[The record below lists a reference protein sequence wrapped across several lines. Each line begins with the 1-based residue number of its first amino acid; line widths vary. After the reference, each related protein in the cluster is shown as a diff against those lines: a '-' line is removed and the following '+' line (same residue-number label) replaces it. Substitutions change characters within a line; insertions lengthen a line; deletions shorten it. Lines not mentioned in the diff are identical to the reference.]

1 MKPVQTTRDLEALR
15 DSVQL
20 VGKLSDS
27 VFGVGPFS
35 IGLDGV
41 LSWIPGLGE
50 IYSAAAGTFIIV
62 QGARAG
68 VPKRTL
74 AAAGSLMLS
83 RTAISAVPLAG
94 PLAADMFMA
103 HKWSAKMV
111 VSAIDKKIADNGG
124 PLQARRRSKF
134 NRFRPAVGAI

>member
-1 MKPVQTTRDLEALR
+1 VKPVQTIRDLENLR
-15 DSVQL
+15 KSVEL

-27 VFGVGPFS
+27 VVGVGPFS

-62 QGARAG
+62 QGVRAG

-74 AAAGSLMLS
+74 ALAAGLMLS

-111 VSAIDKKIADNGG
+111 ASAIERKIAANGG
-124 PLQARRRSKF
+124 PLRTKRRWSSGRL
-134 NRFRPAVGAI
+134 RPAVGAI

>member
-1 MKPVQTTRDLEALR
+1 MKPVQTLSDLESLR

-27 VFGVGPFS
+27 VFGVGPLS

-74 AAAGSLMLS
+74 VAAAGLMLS

-103 HKWSAKMV
+103 HKWSANMV
-111 VSAIDKKIADNGG
+111 ASAIDRKIAHQSG
-124 PLQARRRSKF
+124 PLHAQRRGKF
-134 NRFRPAVGAI
+134 NRFRPAVGAV

>member
-1 MKPVQTTRDLEALR
+1 MKPVQTLRDLESLR

-27 VFGVGPFS
+27 VVGVGPFS

-68 VPKRTL
+68 VSKRTL
-74 AAAGSLMLS
+74 AAAGGLMLS

-111 VSAIDKKIADNGG
+111 AAAIDRKIADQGG
-124 PLQARRRSKF
+124 PLRGKRGFGF
-134 NRFRPAVGAI
+134 NRFRPTVSAI

>member
-1 MKPVQTTRDLEALR
+1 MKPVKTMHDLERLR

-27 VFGVGPFS
+27 VLGVGPFS

-50 IYSAAAGTFIIV
+50 VYSAAAGAFIIV

-68 VPKRTL
+68 IPKRTL
-74 AAAGSLMLS
+74 AVAGGLMLS

-111 VSAIDKKIADNGG
+111 AGAIDRKIAEDGG
-124 PLQARRRSKF
+124 PLRSKRHF
-134 NRFRPAVGAI
+134 KVRGLRPAVGVI

>member
-1 MKPVQTTRDLEALR
+1 MKPVQTLRDLERLR

-27 VFGVGPFS
+27 VVGVGPFS

-41 LSWIPGLGE
+41 LSWIPGIGE
-50 IYSAAAGTFIIV
+50 VYSAAAGTFIIV

-68 VPKRTL
+68 VSKRTL
-74 AAAGSLMLS
+74 AAAGGLMLS

-111 VSAIDKKIADNGG
+111 ATAIDRKISDQGG
-124 PLQARRRSKF
+124 PLRAKRWFKAGRL
-134 NRFRPAVGAI
+134 RPAVGAI